1 MLRRGFLASVG
12 AAITGAL
19 WPWKKTQAEITY
31 FRLLR
36 QDVTDRPGWVDEL
49 TQAMSEGDDKCVVIW
64 NGHAQYWEIREIECP
79 KC

>member
-1 MLRRGFLASVG
+1 MLRRWFLASIWAAVAG
-12 AAITGAL
+12 AC
-19 WPWKKTQAEITY
+19 WPWKKAEITY

-36 QDVTDRPGWVDEL
+36 QDVTDRTGWVDAI
-49 TQAMSEGDDKCVVIW
+49 TQAMSEDDDKHVVIW